1 MRKIIGAVFLSLD
14 GVMQAPGGPEEDPSG
29 GFALGGWIWAY
40 SDDISSE
47 VVRGYLLGAPYELLL
62 GRKTYE
68 IFAPYWPQISQENPI
83 AARFNPTAKYVL
95 SSRDLAP
102 QWHNSHRLPSLEA
115 VRELKATQGPDLL
128 VQGSSTLYPQ
138 LLRAGFLDKLIVQT
152 YPVLLGS
159 GKRLFGEGTPPVGLK
174 LVSSAVS
181 TTGVVM
187 ATYEPTGQEPVRSSM
202 P

>member
-40 SDDISSE
+40 SDEITRE
-47 VVRGYLLGAPYELLL
+47 AVRGYLLGAPYELLL

-68 IFAPYWPQISQENPI
+68 IFASYWPQMPQENPI

-102 QWHNSHRLPSLEA
+102 KWHNSQRLPSLEA
-115 VRELKATQGPDLL
+115 VRELKAAEGPDLL
-128 VQGSSTLYPQ
+128 VQGSSTLYPH
-138 LLRAGFLDKLIVQT
+138 LLNWGLLDRLIILT
-152 YPVLLGS
+152 YPVVLGQ
-159 GKRLFGEGTPPVGLK
+159 GKRLFGEDTLPFSLRLLHSV
-174 LVSSAVS
+174 AS
-181 TTGVVM
+181 TTGVLI
-187 ATYEPTGQEPVRSSM
+187 ATYEPHGPVLSRSM
-202 P
+202 DF